1 MDNAAFLIIDDDK
14 DDVDIFVE
22 ATKEIDPSIMVYA
35 ITKSENMLNELNHI
49 TVLPSY
55 VFLDLNMPM
64 VSGLD
69 CLRQLKSHAVFQDI
83 PVIILSTSEY
93 KKDILAAREL
103 GASYYLS
110 KASTYPV
117 LKDHIRFI
125 ISGEWKQQLSTAQI
139 D

>member
-1 MDNAAFLIIDDDK
+1 MDNAALLIIDDDK

-22 ATKEIDPSIMVYA
+22 ATKEIDPSIIVYS
-35 ITKSENMLNELNHI
+35 ITKSENMLEELSDI
-49 TVLPSY
+49 AVLPSY
-55 VFLDLNMPM
+55 VFLDLNMPL
-64 VSGLD
+64 VSGLE
-69 CLRQLKSHAVFQDI
+69 CLRQLKSHSVFHEI

-93 KKDILAAREL
+93 KKDILAAKEL

-125 ISGEWKQQLSTAQI
+125 ISGEWKEQLSTAKT